1 MAPRE
6 RLASPLL
13 GLAFAI
19 MMLVGG
25 IGNSF
30 PVFFPPLLAEF
41 GGSRAATALTVTL
54 MWTGGA
60 LLGPVAG
67 YLIGRSDPRRVVSVG
82 LAVSALGLVMGAL
95 APTLRWR

>member
-1 MAPRE
+1 MPGPSPAPSE
-6 RLASPLL
+6 SLASARLW
-13 GLAFAI
+13 LAFAI

-54 MWTGGA
+54 LWIGGA
-60 LLGPVAG
+60 VFGPIAG
-67 YLIGRSDPRRVVSVG
+67 
-82 LAVSALGLVMGAL
+82 
-95 APTLRWR
+95 